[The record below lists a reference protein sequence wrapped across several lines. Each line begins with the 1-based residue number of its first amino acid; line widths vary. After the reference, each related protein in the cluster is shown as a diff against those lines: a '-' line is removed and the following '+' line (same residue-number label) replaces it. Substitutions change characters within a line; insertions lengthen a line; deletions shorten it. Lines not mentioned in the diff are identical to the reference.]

1 MMLRRQSYMT
11 KKKEKKLE
19 LEKTQQLI
27 QSVIEKNLNEQC
39 AKTDLNKS
47 FEELLPNFTLTLSE
61 KDSTMIQHFIGDL
74 AQYVAIANKYSH
86 FK

>member
-1 MMLRRQSYMT
+1 MQMMLRRQSYMT

-47 FEELLPNFTLTLSE
+47 FEEL
-61 KDSTMIQHFIGDL
+61 
-74 AQYVAIANKYSH
+74 
-86 FK
+86 